1 MSVTCKLS
9 VFSSALSCA
18 AAHSEKFHVGSL
30 VHGNHR
36 KTISFLNVPIPVH
49 LHNALL
55 LLCTVTTKALM
66 NKVSSNIK
74 VKSWCVCVFF
84 LQFSTA
90 NLSFLL
96 FSNALPLLPPRN
108 CNFPPLVEPLMK
120 NSFLRSRSR
129 YPWSFHDSNFQAKT
143 FEIHYHQK
151 SKKSR

>member
-74 VKSWCVCVFF
+74 VKSWCVFF
-84 LQFSTA
+84 CNFLRLTFHSCY
-90 NLSFLL
+90 LVMPFPYYLPEIVIFLL
-96 FSNALPLLPPRN
+96 LLN
-108 CNFPPLVEPLMK
+108 L
-120 NSFLRSRSR
+120 
-129 YPWSFHDSNFQAKT
+129 
-143 FEIHYHQK
+143 
-151 SKKSR
+151 

>member
-74 VKSWCVCVFF
+74 VKSWCVFF

-151 SKKSR
+151 K